1 MYILTLVLF
10 AFPSLLIAKAWN
22 GVVKAQ
28 SASRTPSWRT
38 NCLIAALVTGSCMI
52 AAGLAFLFSWLHA
65 GGDPHG
71 MGTPDGIWQV
81 LRWVFWSILMG
92 TIALTILARGRGR
105 LLIFAAVITT
115 VLADFAVIRLD
126 FD

>member
-1 MYILTLVLF
+1 M
-10 AFPSLLIAKAWN
+10 
-22 GVVKAQ
+22 
-28 SASRTPSWRT
+28 T
-38 NCLIAALVTGSCMI
+38 NQATSVIELSESMSDMEIFRQPRGF

-81 LRWVFWSILMG
+81 LRWMFWSILMG

>member
-38 NCLIAALVTGSCMI
+38 YCLIAALVTGSCMI
-52 AAGLAFLFSWLHA
+52 QKHMVGVGPLF
-65 GGDPHG
+65 
-71 MGTPDGIWQV
+71 M
-81 LRWVFWSILMG
+81 LRCDRIPVM
-92 TIALTILARGRGR
+92 LTCYRH
-105 LLIFAAVITT
+105 FAYLSCTGVVA
-115 VLADFAVIRLD
+115 
-126 FD
+126 